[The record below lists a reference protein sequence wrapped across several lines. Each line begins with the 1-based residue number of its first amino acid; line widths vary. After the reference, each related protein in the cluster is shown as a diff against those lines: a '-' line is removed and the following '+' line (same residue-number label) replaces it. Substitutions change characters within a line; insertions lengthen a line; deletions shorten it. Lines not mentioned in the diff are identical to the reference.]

1 MLTSTRHIF
10 GWLWLISVAPG
21 LADVVTLK
29 NGRRFTGYIEGG
41 DTEEVRIK
49 TAGSFQSIALDQ
61 VQSIRFESPISS
73 GISGTSRV
81 LAAPPLKA
89 PPAVPMAQLSSI
101 TLPAGLEIAIRT
113 ISRIDSKKADT
124 YTEYEA
130 SLDDPIIVG
139 DLQVVPVNGR
149 AIFRVTEIHN
159 NRLKRSS
166 LSMALI
172 AVFIG
177 GERVNVKTGDVDSQS
192 GSHAKSTLTGTA
204 AGAATGAA
212 IGAAAG
218 GGAGAAVGAGAGAAA
233 GTIAGMAMGKSVEIA
248 PETRFTYKLTEAV
261 TVNYRRRSQ

>member
-1 MLTSTRHIF
+1 M
-10 GWLWLISVAPG
+10 
-21 LADVVTLK
+21 
-29 NGRRFTGYIEGG
+29 
-41 DTEEVRIK
+41 
-49 TAGSFQSIALDQ
+49 
-61 VQSIRFESPISS
+61 
-73 GISGTSRV
+73 
-81 LAAPPLKA
+81 
-89 PPAVPMAQLSSI
+89 
-101 TLPAGLEIAIRT
+101 GLEIAIRT

-124 YTEYEA
+124 YSEYEA
-130 SLDDPIIVG
+130 SLDDPIVVEG
-139 DLQVVPVNGR
+139 VQVVPVNGR

-172 AVFIG
+172 AVFVS

-204 AGAATGAA
+204 VGAATGAA

-233 GTIAGMAMGKSVEIA
+233 GTVAGMAMGKSVEIA

-261 TVNYRRRSQ
+261 RVNYKGGSQ